1 MIVRIIKPELLKLKS
16 REKKKRIVDLVEEYQ
31 TGLIIKLFM
40 VVLIKVMLGQVNE
53 NMTAEKKRKR
63 GINNKPFTY
72 LTKLNIGK
80 SVNIRLFYIYK

>member
-1 MIVRIIKPELLKLKS
+1 
-16 REKKKRIVDLVEEYQ
+16 
-31 TGLIIKLFM
+31 
-40 VVLIKVMLGQVNE
+40 MLGQVNE

-80 SVNIRLFYIYK
+80 SVNIRLFYIYKWEKENNIYG